1 MKLNIIFAI
10 CFIAIMVSSCTK
22 EKPKLEGFN
31 SELWKADKKGCNGK
45 RAYLSEFLFAN
56 SVNIKGMEDNDI
68 LEMMG
73 KPEKTNW
80 EDRGKKTYYYF
91 IQPGSQCDSS
101 TLLLEGT
108 KIAFEFDALGRVKL
122 VTEQKY

>member
-1 MKLNIIFAI
+1 MLV
-10 CFIAIMVSSCTK
+10 VSGCSEK
-22 EKPKLEGFN
+22 KPKLPGFN
-31 SELWKADKKGCNGK
+31 SELWKSDKKGCMGK
-45 RAYLSEFLFAN
+45 RTYLSEYLFEN
-56 SVNIKGMEDNDI
+56 SVNIKGMNDDDI
-68 LEMMG
+68 LELMG

-91 IQPGSQCDSS
+91 IQPGSQCDTSS
-101 TLLLEGT
+101 LVLEGI